1 MSILAVVLLLPLIG
15 FFLVLWAPRNSKLP
29 FTVAFGTTLITFLTS
44 LGLLGPALGSPAR
57 FTSEVNRIWVD
68 SPNLQIRLH
77 LGVDGVNLWLVLLTT
92 LLLPIGVWISQN
104 MIKERNKNF
113 YALLL
118 LFQFGLIGVFTAVDL
133 FVFYIFWEV
142 ALVPMY
148 LMVGGW
154 GGGKRGPTAVKFFVY
169 TFLGS
174 VFMLGSI
181 LYLHSQTNT
190 FDYVELTNAIGSG
203 RITLDPGQQLLLFLG
218 FFAAFAVKVPIF
230 PLHTWLPATYT
241 QAPAPATFLLAAVMS
256 KMGAYGLIRFALP
269 LAPAGAHRCAGWIAA
284 LAIIGIIYGALL
296 ALVQTN
302 VKTLLAYSS
311 VSHLGFIVLGIFT
324 FDQQGAD
331 GAVYQMIAHGL
342 STGALF
348 ILAGY
353 MEERRGSMNIEDFG
367 GWANFTPKLA
377 TTFMIAM
384 LASIGLPTLC
394 NFIGEFLVLQGAALV
409 RFSWSVWAAI
419 GVILSAAYMLWLY
432 QRTFLGKTQHQHEE
446 HHKKFDLRPGEL
458 APVAVLIALMVWLGT
473 YTQSFMP
480 PITSATGH
488 LLDLTSIS
496 NQYRVDLNK
505 PILPVQ
511 VAEVSGAR

>member
-1 MSILAVVLLLPLIG
+1 MPLARAGLRSTQLS
-15 FFLVLWAPRNSKLP
+15 NS
-29 FTVAFGTTLITFLTS
+29 FS
-44 LGLLGPALGSPAR
+44 
-57 FTSEVNRIWVD
+57 
-68 SPNLQIRLH
+68 
-77 LGVDGVNLWLVLLTT
+77 
-92 LLLPIGVWISQN
+92 
-104 MIKERNKNF
+104 
-113 YALLL
+113 
-118 LFQFGLIGVFTAVDL
+118 
-133 FVFYIFWEV
+133 
-142 ALVPMY
+142 
-148 LMVGGW
+148 
-154 GGGKRGPTAVKFFVY
+154 
-169 TFLGS
+169 
-174 VFMLGSI
+174 
-181 LYLHSQTNT
+181 
-190 FDYVELTNAIGSG
+190 
-203 RITLDPGQQLLLFLG
+203 FLG

-353 MEERRGSMNIEDFG
+353 MEQRRGSMNIEDFG
-367 GWANFTPKLA
+367 GWANFAPKLA
-377 TTFMIAM
+377 TTFMIAL

-419 GVILSAAYMLWLY
+419 GVILSAAYMLWMY
-432 QRTFLGKTQHQHEE
+432 QTNIPRQ
-446 HHKKFDLRPGEL
+446 D
-458 APVAVLIALMVWLGT
+458 AA
-473 YTQSFMP
+473 
-480 PITSATGH
+480 SA
-488 LLDLTSIS
+488 
-496 NQYRVDLNK
+496 
-505 PILPVQ
+505 
-511 VAEVSGAR
+511 

>member
-1 MSILAVVLLLPLIG
+1 MSLLAVVLLLPLIG
-15 FFLVLWAPRNSKLP
+15 FFLLLWAPRDSKLP
-29 FTVAFGTTLITFLTS
+29 FTTAFGTTLITFLIS
-44 LGLLGPALGSPAR
+44 LGLIGAVLKNPAR
-57 FTSEVNRIWVD
+57 FTSEINRLWVD
-68 SPNLQIRLH
+68 SPGLQIRLH

-92 LLLPIGVWISQN
+92 LLLPIGVWISRS
-104 MIKERNKNF
+104 MIKTRQKNF

-118 LFQFGLIGVFTAVDL
+118 LFQFGLVGVFTAVDL
-133 FVFYIFWEV
+133 FIFYIFWEV

-154 GGGKRGPTAVKFFVY
+154 GGGQRGPTAVKFFVY

-190 FDYVELTNAIGSG
+190 FDYVELTNGMGSG
-203 RITLDPGQQLLLFLG
+203 RISLDPGQQLLLFLG

-241 QAPAPATFLLAAVMS
+241 QAPAPATFLLAGVMS

-269 LAPAGAHRCAGWIAA
+269 LAPAGAHRSAGWVAA
-284 LAIIGIIYGALL
+284 LAIVGIIYGALL

-302 VKTLLAYSS
+302 IKTLLAYSS

-367 GWANFTPKLA
+367 GWANFAPKLA

-432 QRTFLGKTQHQHEE
+432 QRTFLGKTRHQHEE
-446 HHKKFDLRPGEL
+446 HHKRFDLRPAEL
-458 APVAVLIALMVWLGT
+458 APVAVLIGLMVWLGV

-496 NQYRVDLNK
+496 NQYRVDLQK
-505 PILPVQ
+505 RIVPVQ
-511 VAEVSGAR
+511 VAEASGAR